1 MLYRKIASKIES
13 FLKSEKKRMLVVS
26 GARQVGKSYII
37 REVGMR
43 LYSNFIEVN
52 MEEDKQSNR
61 LFENARTVEDFM
73 IALSTIAGAKMKDS
87 EKTLVFI
94 DEIQAY
100 SHLLTLAKFL
110 VEDGRFTY
118 IASGSQLGIALKT
131 TQSIPIGS
139 IELLSMYPLDFEE
152 FLIANGVG
160 ELLINEMRRKFEA
173 KEALNESLHMK
184 VMDYFRKYLLVG
196 GMPSAVNTYLSEHNM
211 VSVRNI
217 HRDISLLYKNDAA
230 KYESESL
237 RKLKIQRIY
246 DMVPSN
252 LEKVKKRI
260 VAKDIELK
268 KGKRMADY
276 QDEFEYLI
284 SSGITLEVQA
294 ISKPSYPLVENSG
307 KNLLKLYMS
316 DIGLL
321 TGILYHNDV
330 LPIMNDKCGVNL
342 GSVYENVV
350 AQELK
355 AHGFKLYYY
364 DNKKNGEVDFLIDSV
379 DLMSVLPIEVKS
391 GKDYYI
397 HTALNNLLKVDEYKI
412 SNGIV
417 FSNEAKVY
425 NNGNVIYMPI
435 YYVMF
440 LRSSAFD
447 NSEFVYILNSATL

>member
-1 MLYRKIASKIES
+1 
-13 FLKSEKKRMLVVS
+13 MLVVS

-52 MEEDKQSNR
+52 MEVDKQSNR

-217 HRDISLLYKNDAA
+217 HRDINLLYKNDAA

-330 LPIMNDKCGVNL
+330 QPIMNDKCGVNL

-379 DLMSVLPIEVKS
+379 DLLSVLPIEVKS

-412 SNGIV
+412 TNGIV

-435 YYVMF
+435 YFVMF

-447 NSEFVYILNSATL
+447 NSEFVYI

>member
-230 KYESESL
+230 KYESELL

-379 DLMSVLPIEVKS
+379 DLLSALPIEVKS

-417 FSNEAKVY
+417 FSNEEKVY

-447 NSEFVYILNSATL
+447 NSEFVYI

>member
-397 HTALNNLLKVDEYKI
+397 HTALNNLLKVNEYKI
-412 SNGIV
+412 TNGIV
-417 FSNEAKVY
+417 FSNEEKVY

-447 NSEFVYILNSATL
+447 NSEFVYI

>member
-43 LYSNFIEVN
+43 LHSNFIEVN

-379 DLMSVLPIEVKS
+379 DLLSALPIEVKS

-447 NSEFVYILNSATL
+447 NSEFVYI

>member
-118 IASGSQLGIALKT
+118 IASGSQLGISLKT

-417 FSNEAKVY
+417 FSNEEKVY

-447 NSEFVYILNSATL
+447 NSEFVYI

>member
-294 ISKPSYPLVENSG
+294 ISKLSYPLVENSG

-412 SNGIV
+412 TNGIV
-417 FSNEAKVY
+417 FSNEKKVY

-447 NSEFVYILNSATL
+447 NSEFVYI

>member
-196 GMPSAVNTYLSEHNM
+196 GMPSAVNTYLSEYNM

-417 FSNEAKVY
+417 FSNEEKVY

-447 NSEFVYILNSATL
+447 NSEFVYI

>member
-342 GSVYENVV
+342 ESVYENVV

-447 NSEFVYILNSATL
+447 NSEFVYI

>member
-1 MLYRKIASKIES
+1 
-13 FLKSEKKRMLVVS
+13 MLVVS

-52 MEEDKQSNR
+52 IEVDKQSNR

-217 HRDISLLYKNDAA
+217 HRDINLLYKNDAA

-330 LPIMNDKCGVNL
+330 QPIMNDKCGVNL

-379 DLMSVLPIEVKS
+379 DLLSVLPIEVKS

-397 HTALNNLLKVDEYKI
+397 HTALNNLLKVEEYKI

-425 NNGNVIYMPI
+425 TNGNVIYMPI
-435 YYVMF
+435 YFVMF

-447 NSEFVYILNSATL
+447 NSEFVYI

>member
-321 TGILYHNDV
+321 TGIFYHNDV

-379 DLMSVLPIEVKS
+379 DLMSALPIEVKS

-417 FSNEAKVY
+417 FSNEEKVY

-447 NSEFVYILNSATL
+447 NSEFVYI

>member
-379 DLMSVLPIEVKS
+379 DLLSALPIKVKS

-417 FSNEAKVY
+417 FSNEEKVY

-447 NSEFVYILNSATL
+447 NSEFVYI

>member
-94 DEIQAY
+94 DEIQSY

-217 HRDISLLYKNDAA
+217 HRDINLLYKNDAA

-412 SNGIV
+412 TNGIV
-417 FSNEAKVY
+417 FSNEEKVY

-447 NSEFVYILNSATL
+447 NSEFVYI

>member
-284 SSGITLEVQA
+284 SSGITLEVQT

-330 LPIMNDKCGVNL
+330 QPIMNDKCGVNL

-379 DLMSVLPIEVKS
+379 DLLSALPIEVKS

-412 SNGIV
+412 TNGIV

-447 NSEFVYILNSATL
+447 NSEFVYI

>member
-217 HRDISLLYKNDAA
+217 HRDINLLYKNDAA

-379 DLMSVLPIEVKS
+379 DLMSVLPIEVKF

-417 FSNEAKVY
+417 FSNEEKVY

-447 NSEFVYILNSATL
+447 NSEFVYI

>member
-110 VEDGRFTY
+110 VEDGRFIY

-217 HRDISLLYKNDAA
+217 HRDINLLYKNDAA

-379 DLMSVLPIEVKS
+379 DLLSALPIEVKS

-412 SNGIV
+412 TNGIV

-447 NSEFVYILNSATL
+447 NSEFVYI

>member
-173 KEALNESLHMK
+173 KEALNKSLHMK

-417 FSNEAKVY
+417 FSNEEKVY

-447 NSEFVYILNSATL
+447 NSEFVYI

>member
-217 HRDISLLYKNDAA
+217 HRDINLLYKNDAA

-379 DLMSVLPIEVKS
+379 DLLSVLPIEVKS

-417 FSNEAKVY
+417 FSNEEKVY

-447 NSEFVYILNSATL
+447 NSEFVYI

>member
-217 HRDISLLYKNDAA
+217 HRDINLLYKNDAA

-379 DLMSVLPIEVKS
+379 DLMSALPIEVKS

-412 SNGIV
+412 TNGIV
-417 FSNEAKVY
+417 FSNEEKVY

-447 NSEFVYILNSATL
+447 NSEFVYI

>member
-100 SHLLTLAKFL
+100 NHLLTLAKFL

-412 SNGIV
+412 TNGIV

-447 NSEFVYILNSATL
+447 NSEFVYI

>member
-173 KEALNESLHMK
+173 KESLNESLHMK

-417 FSNEAKVY
+417 FSNEEKVY

-447 NSEFVYILNSATL
+447 NSEFVYI

>member
-284 SSGITLEVQA
+284 SSCITLEVQA

-379 DLMSVLPIEVKS
+379 DLLSALPIEVKS

-412 SNGIV
+412 TNGIV
-417 FSNEAKVY
+417 FSNEEKVY

-447 NSEFVYILNSATL
+447 NSEFVYI

>member
-284 SSGITLEVQA
+284 SSGITLEVQT

-330 LPIMNDKCGVNL
+330 QPIMNDKCGVNL

-379 DLMSVLPIEVKS
+379 DLLSALPIEVKS

-417 FSNEAKVY
+417 FSNEEKVY

-447 NSEFVYILNSATL
+447 NSEFVYI

>member
-173 KEALNESLHMK
+173 KEVLNESLHMK

-379 DLMSVLPIEVKS
+379 DLMSALPIEVKS

-412 SNGIV
+412 TNGIV
-417 FSNEAKVY
+417 FSNEEKVY

-447 NSEFVYILNSATL
+447 NSEFVYI

>member
-100 SHLLTLAKFL
+100 SHLLTLSKFL

-379 DLMSVLPIEVKS
+379 DLLSALPIEVKS

-417 FSNEAKVY
+417 FSNEEKVY

-447 NSEFVYILNSATL
+447 NSEFVYI

>member
-1 MLYRKIASKIES
+1 MLYRKIALKIES

-217 HRDISLLYKNDAA
+217 HRDINLLYKNDAA

-417 FSNEAKVY
+417 FSNEEKVY

-447 NSEFVYILNSATL
+447 NSEFVYI

>member
-37 REVGMR
+37 REVGMK

-217 HRDISLLYKNDAA
+217 HRDINLLYKNDAA

-330 LPIMNDKCGVNL
+330 QPIMNDKCGVNL

-379 DLMSVLPIEVKS
+379 DLLSVLPIEVKS

-412 SNGIV
+412 TNGIV

-435 YYVMF
+435 YFVMF

-447 NSEFVYILNSATL
+447 NSEFVYI

>member
-173 KEALNESLHMK
+173 KEA
-184 VMDYFRKYLLVG
+184 
-196 GMPSAVNTYLSEHNM
+196 
-211 VSVRNI
+211 
-217 HRDISLLYKNDAA
+217 
-230 KYESESL
+230 
-237 RKLKIQRIY
+237 
-246 DMVPSN
+246 
-252 LEKVKKRI
+252 
-260 VAKDIELK
+260 
-268 KGKRMADY
+268 
-276 QDEFEYLI
+276 
-284 SSGITLEVQA
+284 
-294 ISKPSYPLVENSG
+294 
-307 KNLLKLYMS
+307 
-316 DIGLL
+316 
-321 TGILYHNDV
+321 
-330 LPIMNDKCGVNL
+330 
-342 GSVYENVV
+342 
-350 AQELK
+350 
-355 AHGFKLYYY
+355 
-364 DNKKNGEVDFLIDSV
+364 
-379 DLMSVLPIEVKS
+379 
-391 GKDYYI
+391 
-397 HTALNNLLKVDEYKI
+397 
-412 SNGIV
+412 
-417 FSNEAKVY
+417 
-425 NNGNVIYMPI
+425 
-435 YYVMF
+435 
-440 LRSSAFD
+440 
-447 NSEFVYILNSATL
+447 

>member
-379 DLMSVLPIEVKS
+379 DLLSALPLEVKS

-447 NSEFVYILNSATL
+447 NSEFVYI

>member
-13 FLKSEKKRMLVVS
+13 FLKSGKKRMLVVS

-52 MEEDKQSNR
+52 MEVDKQSNR

-217 HRDISLLYKNDAA
+217 HRDINLLYKNDAA

-294 ISKPSYPLVENSG
+294 ISKPSYPLVEKSG

-412 SNGIV
+412 SDGIV

-425 NNGNVIYMPI
+425 TNGNVIYMPI

-447 NSEFVYILNSATL
+447 NSEFVYI

>member
-184 VMDYFRKYLLVG
+184 VMDYFHKYLLVG

-330 LPIMNDKCGVNL
+330 QPIINDKCGVNL

-379 DLMSVLPIEVKS
+379 DLLSALPIEVKS

-412 SNGIV
+412 TNGIV
-417 FSNEAKVY
+417 FSNEEKVY

-447 NSEFVYILNSATL
+447 NSEFVYI

>member
-100 SHLLTLAKFL
+100 SHLFTLAKFL

-447 NSEFVYILNSATL
+447 NSEFVYI

>member
-1 MLYRKIASKIES
+1 MLYRKIASEIES

-217 HRDISLLYKNDAA
+217 HRDINLLYKNDAA

-379 DLMSVLPIEVKS
+379 DLLSALPIEVKS

-417 FSNEAKVY
+417 FSNEEKVY

-447 NSEFVYILNSATL
+447 NSEFVYI

>member
-37 REVGMR
+37 REVGMK

-196 GMPSAVNTYLSEHNM
+196 GMPSAVKTYLSEHNM

-217 HRDISLLYKNDAA
+217 HRDINLLYKNDAA

-294 ISKPSYPLVENSG
+294 ISKPSYPLVGNSG

-425 NNGNVIYMPI
+425 TNGNVIYMPI
-435 YYVMF
+435 YFVMF

-447 NSEFVYILNSATL
+447 NSEFVYI

>member
-13 FLKSEKKRMLVVS
+13 FLKSGKKRMLVVS

-52 MEEDKQSNR
+52 MEVDKQSNR

-73 IALSTIAGAKMKDS
+73 IVLSTIAGAKMKDS

-217 HRDISLLYKNDAA
+217 HRDINLLYKNDAA

-307 KNLLKLYMS
+307 KKLLKLYMS

-330 LPIMNDKCGVNL
+330 QPIMNDKCGVNL

-379 DLMSVLPIEVKS
+379 DLLSVLPIEVKS

-397 HTALNNLLKVDEYKI
+397 HTALNNLLKVEEYKI

-425 NNGNVIYMPI
+425 TNGNVIYMPI
-435 YYVMF
+435 YFVMF

-447 NSEFVYILNSATL
+447 NSEFVYI

>member
-412 SNGIV
+412 TNGIV
-417 FSNEAKVY
+417 FSNEEKVY

-447 NSEFVYILNSATL
+447 NSEFLYI

>member
-268 KGKRMADY
+268 KGERMADY

-412 SNGIV
+412 TNGIV

-447 NSEFVYILNSATL
+447 NSEFVYI